1 MSSASGRD
9 RRIGAAEQRVDRIGG
24 RDVGREARELRA
36 LTDEELIAHVRTLAL
51 EVGDSK
57 WSAEALDWVNRLE
70 ALRDG
75 TRQDG
80 KLPPSRNRS
89 ASSTR

>member
-70 ALRDG
+70 ALR
-75 TRQDG
+75 Q
-80 KLPPSRNRS
+80 RNAPRRE
-89 ASSTR
+89 AAGEPEPERFLDP